1 MWNVSPFHPLL
12 KGVACSLAS
21 LSDASQFWIW
31 AISLKRIRHNIF
43 KVKTNLIQNIYNYP
57 RIFGVCF
64 KNDIAQTKSAAITS
78 WQKGYF
84 VPATIESKR
93 HPLLKEE
100 QTPAQSWGWNK
111 RDGRRWVEG
120 STDFNLGFQG
130 WHPTNCILFG
140 HRLEAVS
147 KRFQKYRQNQIWSN
161 LIKIIVLIKF
171 IKFDQIWSN
180 LHFWKSGITFAVH
193 NGLDLFQ
200 NYFKQKSPFV
210 YTISSPKGSTRSS
223 SCHIVFPFVKGFNFW
238 LVASM
243 GPKKA
248 MKTHPLPTGK
258 GSKKPLSKGK
268 GSADPPGRNSLKKAK
283 AVKKGTLKKKHT
295 G

>member
-1 MWNVSPFHPLL
+1 MLWTTPFVGMMPMKQPLDKRGASQKRNLLTKEGVASCKPLDKGVDGRSCWNLLPKEVCIVHFTSWQKGYIVQNKFWAKRNISTEAPGMWNVSPFHPLL

-130 WHPTNCILFG
+130 WHSANCILFG

-161 LIKIIVLIKF
+161 LIKIIVLVLIKF
-171 IKFDQIWSN
+171 IKFDQI
-180 LHFWKSGITFAVH
+180 
-193 NGLDLFQ
+193 
-200 NYFKQKSPFV
+200 
-210 YTISSPKGSTRSS
+210 
-223 SCHIVFPFVKGFNFW
+223 
-238 LVASM
+238 
-243 GPKKA
+243 
-248 MKTHPLPTGK
+248 
-258 GSKKPLSKGK
+258 
-268 GSADPPGRNSLKKAK
+268 
-283 AVKKGTLKKKHT
+283 
-295 G
+295 